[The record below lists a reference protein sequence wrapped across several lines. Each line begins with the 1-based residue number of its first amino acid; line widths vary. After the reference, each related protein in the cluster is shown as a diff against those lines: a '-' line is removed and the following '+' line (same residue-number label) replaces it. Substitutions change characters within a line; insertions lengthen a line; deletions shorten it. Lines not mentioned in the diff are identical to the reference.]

1 MLMTTGLGTITTSLY
16 GLRRSLDGL
25 RREAQTVAHSVVD
38 GSTADLTGAAVR
50 SAEHRLAAEANAA
63 ALRRA
68 NETLGSVI
76 DILA

>member
-1 MLMTTGLGTITTSLY
+1 MNTGFSTLSTSLY

-25 RREAQTVAHSVVD
+25 RREAQTVAHAVVD

-50 SAEHRLAAEANAA
+50 SIEQQRAAEANAA
-63 ALRRA
+63 ALRRT

>member
-1 MLMTTGLGTITTSLY
+1 MPLDASLAAVNSLY

-25 RREAQTVAHSVVD
+25 RREAQTVAHATVE
-38 GSTADLTGAAVR
+38 GSTADLTGAMVR
-50 SAEHRLAAEANAA
+50 STVGHQAAEANAA
-63 ALRRA
+63 ALKRR

>member
-1 MLMTTGLGTITTSLY
+1 MNLGFTTLSTSLD
-16 GLRRSLDGL
+16 GMRRSLDGL
-25 RREAQTVAHSVVD
+25 RREAQTVARAVVD

-50 SAEHRLAAEANAA
+50 SAVQQRATEANAA
-63 ALRRA
+63 TLKRA

>member
-1 MLMTTGLGTITTSLY
+1 MNTGFSTLSTSLY

-25 RREAQTVAHSVVD
+25 RREAQTVAHAVVD

-50 SAEHRLAAEANAA
+50 STEQQRAAEANAA

>member
-1 MLMTTGLGTITTSLY
+1 MVNSFY

-25 RREAQTVAHSVVD
+25 RREAQSVAQATAE
-38 GSTADLTGAAVR
+38 GSTADLTGAMVR
-50 SAEHRLAAEANAA
+50 STAEHQAAEANAT
-63 ALRRA
+63 ALKRS